1 MGIDIKQEKHNKSAN
16 QKKKK
21 KSTTFFCITDTCIS
35 PYPKGALKIK
45 NYLVFIFY
53 LY

>member
-21 KSTTFFCITDTCIS
+21 STTFFCITD
-35 PYPKGALKIK
+35 PNPKGGNCFVNMWI
-45 NYLVFIFY
+45 IISG
-53 LY
+53 

>member
-21 KSTTFFCITDTCIS
+21 RNLQLFFCITDTCIS
-35 PYPKGALKIK
+35 PYPKGGNCFVNM
-45 NYLVFIFY
+45 NYY
-53 LY
+53 

>member
-21 KSTTFFCITDTCIS
+21 RNLQPFFLYNRYMYIS
-35 PYPKGALKIK
+35 ISKGRQL
-45 NYLVFIFY
+45 FC
-53 LY
+53 

>member
-21 KSTTFFCITDTCIS
+21 EIYNFFLYNRYMYIS
-35 PYPKGALKIK
+35 ISKGRQL
-45 NYLVFIFY
+45 FC
-53 LY
+53 

>member
-16 QKKKK
+16 QKKK

-35 PYPKGALKIK
+35 PYPKGG
-45 NYLVFIFY
+45 NCFVNM
-53 LY
+53 